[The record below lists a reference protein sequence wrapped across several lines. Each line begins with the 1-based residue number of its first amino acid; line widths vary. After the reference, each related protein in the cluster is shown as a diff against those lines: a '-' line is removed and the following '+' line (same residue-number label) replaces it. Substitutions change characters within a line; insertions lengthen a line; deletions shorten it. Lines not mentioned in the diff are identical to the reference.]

1 MSARIL
7 IVEDEPK
14 IAALLRD
21 YLKAEGHEVRLCA
34 DGNAAEAAALDW
46 PAELVLLD
54 VRLPGRD
61 GMSICAALRARSNVP
76 ILMLTARIEEQDR
89 LQGLDAG
96 ADDYVCKP
104 FSPREVVARVRAL
117 LRRAAPP
124 APAANPPATGDA
136 APRPPDLRAGLQ
148 LEPAALAAHWNG
160 QLLPLTVVEFRL
172 LATLAHRPGT
182 VYTRA
187 QLIDAAYTD
196 WRDVSER
203 TIDSHL
209 RNLRR
214 KLALAGAPES
224 LIEAVYGAGYRLGTA
239 RGG

>member
-21 YLKAEGHEVRLCA
+21 YLKAEGHEVRLC
-34 DGNAAEAAALDW
+34 DHGDAAEAAALDW
-46 PAELVLLD
+46 PADVVLLD

-61 GMSICAALRARSNVP
+61 GMTICTALRAKSRVP

-117 LRRAAPP
+117 LRRAAP
-124 APAANPPATGDA
+124 ASASPATASSA
-136 APRPPDLRAGLQ
+136 AKLQ
-148 LEPAALAAHWNG
+148 LDPDGLAAHWAG
-160 QLLPLTVVEFRL
+160 QPLALTVVEFRL

-182 VYTRA
+182 VHTRA

-214 KLALAGAPES
+214 KLAQAGAPEN
-224 LIEAVYGAGYRLGTA
+224 LIEAVYGAGYRLA

>member
-1 MSARIL
+1 MSARVL

-21 YLKAEGHEVRLCA
+21 YLKAEGHDVRLC
-34 DGNAAEAAALDW
+34 DHGDAAEAAALDW
-46 PAELVLLD
+46 PADLVLLD

-61 GMSICAALRARSNVP
+61 GMTICAALRAQSTVP

-117 LRRAAPP
+117 LRRAAPQ
-124 APAANPPATGDA
+124 APAANTPATGLHLD
-136 APRPPDLRAGLQ
+136 PDG
-148 LEPAALAAHWNG
+148 LAAHWAG
-160 QLLPLTVVEFRL
+160 QPLALTVVEFRL

-182 VYTRA
+182 VHTRA

-196 WRDVSER
+196 WREVSER

-214 KLALAGAPES
+214 KLAQAGAPET
-224 LIEAVYGAGYRLGTA
+224 LIEAVYGAGYRLGA
-239 RGG
+239 IRSG

>member
-21 YLKAEGHEVRLCA
+21 YLKAEGHEIRLCA
-34 DGNAAEAAALDW
+34 DGAAAEAAALDW

-61 GMSICAALRARSNVP
+61 GMTICAALRAKSNVP

-117 LRRAAPP
+117 LRRAAPQ
-124 APAANPPATGDA
+124 APATGDA
-136 APRPPDLRAGLQ
+136 APRPPGLQ

-172 LATLAHRPGT
+172 LATLAQRPGT

-214 KLALAGAPES
+214 KLALAGAPET
-224 LIEAVYGAGYRLGTA
+224 LIEAVYGAGYRLGAAA
-239 RGG
+239 RAG

>member
-1 MSARIL
+1 MSARVL

-21 YLKAEGHEVRLCA
+21 YLKAEGHDVRLCA
-34 DGNAAEAAALDW
+34 DGAAAEAAALDW

-61 GMSICAALRARSNVP
+61 GMTICAALRAKSRVP

-117 LRRAAPP
+117 LRRAGPQAS
-124 APAANPPATGDA
+124 AANPLAN
-136 APRPPDLRAGLQ
+136 GLQ
-148 LEPAALAAHWNG
+148 LDPAALAAHWNG
-160 QLLPLTVVEFRL
+160 QHLPLTVVEFRL
-172 LATLAHRPGT
+172 LATLAQRPGT
-182 VYTRA
+182 VYTRT

-214 KLALAGAPES
+214 KLAQTGAPEN
-224 LIEAVYGAGYRLGTA
+224 LIEAVYGAGYRLGA
-239 RGG
+239 AALRGA

>member
-21 YLKAEGHEVRLCA
+21 YLKAEGHEVRLCD
-34 DGNAAEAAALDW
+34 DGAAAEAAALDW
-46 PAELVLLD
+46 PAQLVLLD

-61 GMSICAALRARSNVP
+61 GMTICAALRARSNVP

-117 LRRAAPP
+117 LRRAAPQ
-124 APAANPPATGDA
+124 APATATADA
-136 APRPPDLRAGLQ
+136 APRHPGLRAGLQ
-148 LEPAALAAHWNG
+148 LDPAALAAHWND
-160 QLLPLTVVEFRL
+160 QHLPLTVVEFRL
-172 LATLAHRPGT
+172 LATLAQRPGT

-196 WRDVSER
+196 WREVSER
-203 TIDSHL
+203 TIDSHF

-224 LIEAVYGAGYRLGTA
+224 LIEAVYGAGYRLGAAA
-239 RGG
+239 RTG

>member
-1 MSARIL
+1 MSARVL

-34 DGNAAEAAALDW
+34 DGAAAEAAALGW

-117 LRRAAPP
+117 LRRANPPP
-124 APAANPPATGDA
+124 APATNPPATG
-136 APRPPDLRAGLQ
+136 LQ
-148 LEPAALAAHWNG
+148 LDPAALAAHWNG

-172 LATLAHRPGT
+172 LATLAQRPGT

-214 KLALAGAPES
+214 KLAQAGAPES
-224 LIEAVYGAGYRLGTA
+224 LIEAVYGAGYRLGAAA
-239 RGG
+239 RSG